1 MLKKI
6 IILSALLIPV
16 AYAEDFQLHDPTT
29 PLSGMS
35 TSTSSD
41 SKNSAEEL
49 KLQAIMRGNGRTR
62 AIVNGRTCYISEE
75 CFGYRVY
82 AINKSD
88 ILLKKDNNP
97 VLVKLS
103 LFTSKVQK

>member
-6 IILSALLIPV
+6 IILSAMLIPV

-75 CFGYRVY
+75 C